1 MLKNLS
7 SDIAPAMPSSLV
19 CQIVTPFSD
28 ICKCRIIRQLFL
40 PFYFFHSYYP
50 SCYSPYSPFLCES
63 YMLTVQTQ
71 VLTLSLLRNAIVLS
85 TSKKENSQLHLLSP
99 SLSPE
104 EQQGRWCLKKKL
116 RIHPVL
122 LLPKRSSKTHATLD
136 YISLCVLD
144 NLMPNKTQ
152 EQHKL
157 FFF

>member
-19 CQIVTPFSD
+19 CQIVTLFSD

-40 PFYFFHSYYP
+40 PFCFFHSYYP
-50 SCYSPYSPFLCES
+50 SCYSPYGPFLCES
-63 YMLTVQTQ
+63 YM
-71 VLTLSLLRNAIVLS
+71 LTLSLLRNAIVLS

-104 EQQGRWCLKKKL
+104 ERQGRWCLKKKL

-122 LLPKRSSKTHATLD
+122 LLPKRSSRTHATLD

-152 EQHKL
+152 EKHKL